1 MDQQK
6 KMIVAQE
13 IFEERE
19 KMFVWIKPHISARLQ
34 ALIMKKIGAEKD
46 AFLATIQA
54 ESRAPEIPKTLAQQ
68 ENLAL
73 SKNFFIKKPLIL

>member
-6 KMIVAQE
+6 KMIVAQG

-19 KMFVWIKPHISARLQ
+19 KMFVDIKPHISPRLQ
-34 ALIMKKIGAEKD
+34 MLIMKKISAEKA
-46 AFLATIQA
+46 AFLSTVQT
-54 ESRAPEIPKTLAQQ
+54 ESQTPEMPKTSARQ
-68 ENLAL
+68 ENPTL